1 MFQNKFTQMLGI
13 NYPIIQGG
21 MAWIADAKLA
31 ASVSNAG
38 GLGLI
43 TGFASI
49 DWLRDEI
56 KKAKALTDKPFG
68 VNIMLMH
75 PEVDEVARLVC
86 TEGVKVITTGAGT
99 PSKYMDM
106 WKSHGIKVIAVVPSV
121 ALAKR
126 LERAGVDA
134 IIAEGCEAG
143 GHIGQLTT
151 MALVPQV
158 VDAVSIPVVA
168 AGGIG
173 DGRGVAA
180 SFMLGALA
188 VQVGTRFLVANECF
202 VHENYKDKVIS
213 AKDIDTDVT
222 GRDTG
227 HPVRVIRNKL
237 SRRFLQLEK
246 ERAGKEEYDAIGTGA
261 YKKAI
266 FDGDVEYGSVMAGQ
280 ISGLINKKQ
289 SSFEIIEEMFS
300 EAEILLK
307 KGIGVFNG

>member
-1 MFQNKFTQMLGI
+1 MFENKFTQMLGI
-13 NYPIIQGG
+13 KYPIIQGG
-21 MAWIADAKLA
+21 MAWIADSSLA
-31 ASVSNAG
+31 SAVSNAG

-43 TGFASI
+43 TGYASL
-49 DWLRDEI
+49 DWIRDEI
-56 KKAKALTDKPFG
+56 RKTKASTNNPFG

-75 PEVDEVARLVC
+75 PEVDKIAELVC
-86 TEGVKVITTGAGT
+86 EEGVKVVTTGAGT
-99 PSKYMDM
+99 PGKYMEM
-106 WKSHGIKVIAVVPSV
+106 WKSHGIKVLAVVPSV

-158 VDAVSIPVVA
+158 ADAVNIPVIA

-173 DGRGVAA
+173 DGRGIAS
-180 SFMLGALA
+180 SFMLGAQG
-188 VQVGTRFLVANECF
+188 VQVGTRFLVSNECT

-237 SRRFLQLEK
+237 SRKFLQLEK
-246 ERAGKEEYDAIGTGA
+246 EKASAEEYDAIGTGA

-280 ISGLINKKQ
+280 ISGLISKKQ
-289 SSFEIIEEMFS
+289 SCKEIIEEMFN
-300 EAEILLK
+300 EAEVLLK
-307 KGIGVFNG
+307 KGTGVFNE